1 MNDLLAQ
8 VHDPYLGDSLAALGA
23 RLSEDGRTLQLTLPY
38 AGRGAAA
45 ELQAAIEQVWEG
57 EPPRLALDVDIAAVA
72 PAVPK
77 PPIEGVKN
85 IILVTSAKGG
95 VGKSTVAANLAL
107 ALAAEGARVGML
119 DADLY
124 GPSQA
129 KMFGLEEQRPQVD
142 GERMKPVV
150 GHGVQVASIASHLN
164 REDAPLIWRG
174 AQLHTALQT
183 LLRQTQWDA
192 VDYLIVDT
200 PPGTG
205 DVHLTL
211 TQQIPIAGAVVVST
225 PQEIALLD
233 ARKGLKMFKQLGVP
247 VLGVIENMNMFICPA
262 CGHEEHIFGHDGAQL
277 MSLQYLVNFIGSLPL
292 DRRIQAQT
300 DAGTPTVIAEPDS
313 RIAELFRQ
321 MARKVSAAAILASRE
336 REAVVPQTEEDLRG
350 GQVKEIRWN
359 L

>member
-1 MNDLLAQ
+1 MDDVLTRL
-8 VHDPYLGDSLAALGA
+8 HDPYLGDSFAQLGTTLDDEGKSL
-23 RLSEDGRTLQLTLPY
+23 RLRLPY
-38 AGRGAAA
+38 AGKGAASH
-45 ELQAAIEQVWEG
+45 LQAAMDAAWPGDAPQLV
-57 EPPRLALDVDIAAVA
+57 LDVDIATVP

-129 KMFGLEEQRPQVD
+129 KMFGVEDQRPEVN
-142 GERMKPVV
+142 GEHMRPVM
-150 GHGVQVASIASHLN
+150 GHGVQVASIANHLN
-164 REDAPLIWRG
+164 REDALLIWRG
-174 AQLHTALQT
+174 AQLHSALQT
-183 LLRQTQWDA
+183 LLRQTQWDN
-192 VDYLIVDT
+192 VDYLIIDT
-200 PPGTG
+200 PPRTG

-233 ARKGLKMFKQLGVP
+233 AKKGLKMFKQLGVP
-247 VLGVIENMNMFICPA
+247 VLGVIENMNMFICPK

-277 MSLQYLVNFIGSLPL
+277 MSLQYLVNFLGSLPL
-292 DRRIQAQT
+292 DRRIQAET
-300 DAGTPTVIAEPDS
+300 DAGNPTVVADPES
-313 RIAELFRQ
+313 RIAELFRD
-321 MARKVSAAAILASRE
+321 MARKVGAAAILASRE
-336 REAVVPQTEEDLRG
+336 REAVVPQSEADLHG
-350 GQVKEIRWN
+350 GQVKEIKWN